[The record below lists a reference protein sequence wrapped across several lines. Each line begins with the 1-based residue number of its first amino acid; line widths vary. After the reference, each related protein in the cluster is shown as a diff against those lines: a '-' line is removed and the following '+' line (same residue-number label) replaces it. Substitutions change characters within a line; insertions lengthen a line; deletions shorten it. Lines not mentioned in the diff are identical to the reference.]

1 MKKRTAAKRVASE
14 GDRSAFLRPGERRRT
29 SSGTEEG
36 RCESSGPAMRKLITP
51 GPEEVVSNAHRPAEG
66 IINFSRSAEGRRNFL
81 RRAWKILGLVAVAEL
96 IVFVVSLLKPSREA
110 GSGAPG
116 ATLRVL
122 GNIEDFPPGTVT
134 PDRINRLY
142 IVREK
147 DGGFLALSIV
157 CPHLGCSVLWD
168 GTKSQFDC
176 PCHSSAFDRQGVV
189 LSSPAPRPLDYF
201 PVIIEE
207 GKVKVDISRQTKR
220 KRFEQEQVTYAV

>member
-1 MKKRTAAKRVASE
+1 MKKRPAANNKS
-14 GDRSAFLRPGERRRT
+14 
-29 SSGTEEG
+29 
-36 RCESSGPAMRKLITP
+36 
-51 GPEEVVSNAHRPAEG
+51 PE
-66 IINFSRSAEGRRNFL
+66 EGRRNFL
-81 RRAWKILGLVAVAEL
+81 RKAWKILGLVAVAEL
-96 IVFVVSLLKPSREA
+96 FFFLVSLLKPSREVN
-110 GSGAPG
+110 SSKSG
-116 ATLRVL
+116 ATLRVI

-134 PDRINRLY
+134 PDRINKLY

-168 GTKSQFDC
+168 ETKKQFDC
-176 PCHSSAFDRQGVV
+176 PCHSSAFDREGVV

-220 KRFEQEQVTYAV
+220 KRFEQEQVTYAI

>member
-1 MKKRTAAKRVASE
+1 MKKKPAANQKER
-14 GDRSAFLRPGERRRT
+14 GGGWDNFLRPGERRRT
-29 SSGTEEG
+29 SPGEEEG
-36 RCESSGPAMRKLITP
+36 RCESSRRAKRKLITP
-51 GPEEVVSNAHRPAEG
+51 GPEEVVSNAHKPEEED
-66 IINFSRSAEGRRNFL
+66 INSQILAEGRRNFL
-81 RRAWKILGLVAVAEL
+81 RKAWKILGLVAVAEL
-96 IVFVVSLLKPSREA
+96 IVFLVSLLKPSREA
-110 GSGAPG
+110 GSGEPE
-116 ATLRVL
+116 ATLRVI

-134 PDRINRLY
+134 PDRINKLY

-147 DGGFLALSIV
+147 DGAFLALSIV

-168 GTKSQFDC
+168 ETKKQFDC

-207 GKVKVDISRQTKR
+207 GKVKVNISRHTKR